1 VPTRPPGVLLYFSQR
16 GQRWSQTVSV
26 PGAQWEKKWEEV
38 ATPLVDLYMNNGL
51 MLINGIDITNKINSG
66 IDNWIIY
73 PINSGTLLRR
83 YSTAFT
89 RGQVKH
95 SIILVLYYFIIYNY
109 VI

>member
-1 VPTRPPGVLLYFSQR
+1 
-16 GQRWSQTVSV
+16 
-26 PGAQWEKKWEEV
+26 
-38 ATPLVDLYMNNGL
+38 MNNGL